1 MYYDTVEVKG
11 ETKNLTFAHKGF
23 FFLFLDFCQKNT
35 KHSDL
40 NLKKSHKNL
49 HTDVYSGF
57 IHNCQNLEATKMSF
71 SR

>member
-35 KHSDL
+35 KNSDL
-40 NLKKSHKNL
+40 NLKKSHTNL
-49 HTDVYSGF
+49 FLAEVNDQQASLSAQT
-57 IHNCQNLEATKMSF
+57 
-71 SR
+71 

>member
-49 HTDVYSGF
+49 FLADVNYQQASLSA
-57 IHNCQNLEATKMSF
+57 QTWSL
-71 SR
+71 